1 LSVFENTQANASFLE
16 CQPTSNFFHFAAPN
30 SPAPALDFGPAVLP
44 RIKTGQKKPAKLSR
58 LRRWILAQ
66 KKSPKLAS
74 TTHT

>member
-1 LSVFENTQANASFLE
+1 MPVSLIANRQVF
-16 CQPTSNFFHFAAPN
+16 FFHFAAPN

-44 RIKTGQKKPAKLSR
+44 RIKTGQKNAKLSR

-74 TTHT
+74 STHT